1 MASTFLAHLS
11 PVLCP
16 VCLGQGH
23 QQQEQVM
30 SDLLGAYLA
39 VEPLHLGGEGRARA

>member
-1 MASTFLAHLS
+1 MASTFLAPLS

-16 VCLGQGH
+16 LCLGLGH
-23 QQQEQVM
+23 QQQEQAM

-39 VEPLHLGGEGRARA
+39 VEPLHLGGDGRTRA

>member
-1 MASTFLAHLS
+1 MASTFLAPLS

-16 VCLGQGH
+16 VCLGLGH
-23 QQQEQVM
+23 QQQEQAM

-39 VEPLHLGGEGRARA
+39 VEPLHLGGEGRTRA